1 MDISNL
7 KSNKQLEYVY
17 ISPVFFENGEIIILK
32 KGFPYI
38 SDYDEETLFQNFSK
52 RQIKKYKKGKP
63 IN

>member
-1 MDISNL
+1 MNISNL
-7 KSNKQLEYVY
+7 KTNEQLENVYV
-17 ISPVFFENGEIIILK
+17 SPRFFENGQTIILK

-63 IN
+63 ID